1 MLRRVLQDRVGQDLT
16 GTCSGLGTVL
26 HDDENHAGKTIKV
39 FYDSDREILIER
51 ARKFVAWHRNRDES
65 VEAIEL

>member
-1 MLRRVLQDRVGQDLT
+1 MDEHYELIVSNGMDVDGHYE
-16 GTCSGLGTVL
+16 GTVL
-26 HDDENHAGKTIKV
+26 LDNENHAAKPIKT
-39 FYDSDREILIER
+39 FYDIDRENLIER

>member
-1 MLRRVLQDRVGQDLT
+1 MNEQYELIVSNGVDADGHYE
-16 GTCSGLGTVL
+16 GTVL

-39 FYDSDREILIER
+39 FYDSDRENLIER
-51 ARKFVAWHRNRDES
+51 ARKFVAWHRGRDES